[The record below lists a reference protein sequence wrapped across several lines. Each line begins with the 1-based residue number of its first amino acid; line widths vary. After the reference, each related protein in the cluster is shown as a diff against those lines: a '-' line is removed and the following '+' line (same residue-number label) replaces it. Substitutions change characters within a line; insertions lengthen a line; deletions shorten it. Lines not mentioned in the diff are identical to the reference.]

1 MKKFSFFVGIVV
13 LFIALLLIGP
23 NTRPPKNTLVIGASN
38 IPHAQILRHVE
49 PQLRRKGVKLD
60 IKVFQDYVM
69 PNRALQGKELD
80 ANYFQTIAFLNQWNR
95 QNHTH
100 LVNCG
105 SVHLEPIAIYSKKV
119 HKLSQLRPHSKILV
133 SSNAPD
139 YGRILQL
146 FSQAHLIKVKSG
158 IPLDQANFDDIIK
171 NPRHLIFKHSYE
183 PKLLPEIYKNG
194 EGDAVA
200 INSNYAVQSG
210 LNPKRD
216 SIAYEKPARNS
227 PYNNIIA
234 TRKSER
240 HNPKIEKLLKA
251 LHSKATRRW
260 IRKKYKSGVV
270 PVK

>member
-1 MKKFSFFVGIVV
+1 MKKFALLIGTVF
-13 LFIALLLIGP
+13 LFIALLWVGP
-23 NTRPPKNTLVIGASN
+23 NTKPPKNTLVIGASN
-38 IPHAQILRHVE
+38 IPHAQILHHVA
-49 PQLRRKGVKLD
+49 PQLKREGVKLD
-60 IKVFQDYVM
+60 VKVFQDYVM

-80 ANYFQTIAFLNQWNR
+80 ANYFQTVAFLNQWNR

-119 HKLSQLRPHSKILV
+119 HKLSQLSPYSKILV

-146 FSQAHLIKVKSG
+146 FTQAHLIKIKRGV
-158 IPLDQANFDDIIK
+158 PLDQANFDDIVK
-171 NPRHLIFKHSYE
+171 NPKHLIFKHSYE

-210 LNPKRD
+210 INPKKD
-216 SIAYEKPARNS
+216 SIAYEKATHDS

-240 HNPKIEKLLKA
+240 HNRKI
-251 LHSKATRRW
+251 
-260 IRKKYKSGVV
+260 KKFAF
-270 PVK
+270 

>member
-1 MKKFSFFVGIVV
+1 MKKLSFFVGLVV
-13 LFIALLLIGP
+13 LLLGLLWIGP
-23 NTRPPKNTLVIGASN
+23 NTKPPKNTLVIGASN
-38 IPHAQILRHVE
+38 IPHAQILRHVAPE
-49 PQLRRKGVKLD
+49 LKKRGVNLD
-60 IKVFQDYVM
+60 VKVFQDYVM

-80 ANYFQTIAFLNQWNR
+80 VNYFQTIAFLKQWNR
-95 QNHTH
+95 QNHGH

-119 HKLSQLRPHSKILV
+119 HRLADLKPHSKVLV
-133 SSNAPD
+133 SDNAPD

-146 FSQAHLIKVKSG
+146 FAKAGLIKVKSG
-158 IPLDQANFDDIIK
+158 VPLDQATFNDVVK
-171 NPRHLIFKHSYE
+171 NPKHLVFKHSYE

-210 LNPKRD
+210 LNPQRD
-216 SIAYEKPARNS
+216 SIAYEKATRDS
-227 PYNNIIA
+227 PYNNVIA
-234 TRKSER
+234 SR
-240 HNPKIEKLLKA
+240 HGNRNNPKIKKLLRV